1 MKAIKTSLIQQIT
14 NKANSKEEF
23 TTNLNNSK
31 SRYVVSQFN
40 IYTGTNPSI
49 CFDLILRVEKI
60 VTSGFFCSIGGWIND
75 KNTYF
80 LDANLHFDNLNYAI
94 ESGKKTGQIAIYD
107 QLENKVINLK
117 Y

>member
-1 MKAIKTSLIQQIT
+1 MRAIKTSLIQQIV
-14 NKANSKEEF
+14 NKANSKNEF

-31 SRYVVSQFN
+31 SRYIVSQFN

-60 VTSGFFCSIGGWIND
+60 VKCRNFINNSLEINE

-80 LDANLHFDNLNYAI
+80 LDANLHFDNLNEAI
-94 ESGKKTGQIAIYD
+94 ESGKKTGQIAIFD
-107 QLENKVINLK
+107 KLENKVINLK